1 MAEARGI
8 VQGNYDPIRKM
19 PPSPLRA
26 TGTEEPADAATGLR
40 AGPKFPK
47 RYRRFWQCG
56 QKYVPRWP
64 TTMRRMGVPQLKHGS
79 PARS

>member
-1 MAEARGI
+1 MAEATGI
-8 VQGNYDPIRKM
+8 AQGNYDPISKM
-19 PPSPLRA
+19 PPGPLRA
-26 TGTEEPADAATGLR
+26 TGSGEPADAATGLR

-64 TTMRRMGVPQLKHGS
+64 TTMRRIGCLQRRQAC

>member
-8 VQGNYDPIRKM
+8 AQGNYDPIRKM
-19 PPSPLRA
+19 PPGPLRVA
-26 TGTEEPADAATGLR
+26 GTGEPADAATGLR
-40 AGPKFPK
+40 TSPEFQK

-56 QKYVPRWP
+56 QKYVPRCP
-64 TTMRRMGVPQLKHGS
+64 TTMRWMGVPQLKHGS